1 MVRWGLTRRRQP
13 VGLLLMAGVLLAA
26 TGCHRIV
33 ATAVYI
39 WKGTAEPAEY
49 TGLEGRRVV
58 VVCRPPSSLEYR
70 HAGAARDLAKQTGGL
85 LACSVK
91 GIDVVNPMDV
101 ENWTDES
108 DVEDFRE
115 LGKALHADMVVL
127 IELEEFRLRNGPTL
141 YQGNADV
148 TVTVHDLREG
158 DRIVWEKPLGQILY
172 PEHSSVPAQE
182 KPLAHFHRQF
192 IEVLAERIARNFYEH
207 DLNFGFAS
215 DATAH
220 G

>member
-1 MVRWGLTRRRQP
+1 MVRSGLARRRGP
-13 VGLLLMAGVLLAA
+13 VCLLLTASVLLAT
-26 TGCHRIV
+26 TGCHRIA

-49 TGLEGRRVV
+49 TGLEGRRAV

-70 HAGAARDLAKQTGGL
+70 HAGAARDLAKQIGGL
-85 LACSVK
+85 LASNVK

-101 ENWTDES
+101 ENWADES

-115 LGKALHADMVVL
+115 LAKALHADTVVL
-127 IELEEFRLRNGPTL
+127 VELAEFRLRNGPTL

-148 TVTVHDLREG
+148 TVTVYDLGDG
-158 DRIVWEKPLGQILY
+158 DRIVWEKTLGQILF
-172 PEHSSVPAQE
+172 PEHSSIPAQE
-182 KPLAHFHRQF
+182 KPISHFRRQF

-207 DLNFGFAS
+207 DLHFSFAS